1 MRTVATVL
9 YYPFI
14 FNKALQ
20 QVITTEEAHNGCYVT
35 LLNRDTRLHNRLSK
49 DACTAPMSK
58 ASYGIATA
66 AKSTVTASERATTL
80 GLAKQQRFATEQA
93 SPRDRERPTATHIE
107 WPR

>member
-1 MRTVATVL
+1 MCTLCVQCTAT
-9 YYPFI
+9 
-14 FNKALQ
+14 
-20 QVITTEEAHNGCYVT
+20 VITTEMGIYYVT

-93 SPRDRERPTATHIE
+93 SPRDRERPTATHI
-107 WPR
+107 